1 MSLFQIQS
9 ELKAPKNQF
18 NKFGGYKYRS
28 CEDIMEALKPV
39 LLKHEANCFISD
51 EVVLI
56 GERYYLKATVT
67 LTLKDATCY
76 KTTAFAREEETK
88 KGMDASQITGS
99 ASSYARKYALNAMFS
114 IDDTADADA
123 TNTHDKEAK
132 KSSNHSEKVLEI
144 EELILKSG
152 TDKDKFLAY
161 FQVDSIEKLP
171 YEKAIQSL
179 NVKIEKEKQKNLE
192 AS

>member
-1 MSLFQIQS
+1 MLFQIQN
-9 ELKAPKNQF
+9 ELKAPKGQF

-39 LLKHEANCFISD
+39 LLKHEANLFISD
-51 EVVLI
+51 DLVLV

-76 KTTAFAREEETK
+76 KTTSFAREEETK

-99 ASSYARKYALNAMFS
+99 ASSYARKYALNAMFA

-123 TNTHDKEAK
+123 TNTHDKEPSMK
-132 KSSNHSEKVLEI
+132 LMSSDKVLDI
-144 EELILKSG
+144 EALISQSG
-152 TDKDKFLAY
+152 TDREKFLAY
-161 FQVDSIEKLP
+161 FKVDAIEKLP
-171 YEKAIQSL
+171 YEKAIQAL
-179 NVKIEKEKQKNLE
+179 NAKLQK

>member
-51 EVVLI
+51 DVVLI
-56 GERYYLKATVT
+56 CERYYLKATVT

-99 ASSYARKYALNAMFS
+99 ASSYARKYALNAMFA

-123 TNTHDKEAK
+123 TNTHDKETLKAL
-132 KSSNHSEKVLEI
+132 NTEQVLEI
-144 EELILKSG
+144 ESLVSQSG
-152 TDKDKFLAY
+152 TDREKFLQY
-161 FQVDSIEKLP
+161 FKVDSIEKLP
-171 YEKAIQSL
+171 YDKAIKALQA
-179 NVKIEKEKQKNLE
+179 KMAK